1 MSATRCKT
9 HYAQDDDGKEQID
22 YRGQRLAGQE
32 VPDVLQFAHARDR
45 VAHPPR
51 LEIRQRQRQQMPEQA
66 RAKLDIDA
74 AGGVR
79 KHIITQAGEKTSK
92 SEHTSKAMHTTLRV
106 L

>member
-1 MSATRCKT
+1 MEKNRS
-9 HYAQDDDGKEQID
+9 II
-22 YRGQRLAGQE
+22 E
-32 VPDVLQFAHARDR
+32 VSVWPVRKFLMFSSSRTRDR